1 MTDAVKAVPANTLLH
16 PCIGSRVNV
25 RGGLQRGM
33 ESGIET
39 RNLWDASA
47 QDVIDRFDRFQLE
60 AIVRGRKLNLLSNR
74 AADIRRQ
81 RSTLAILGP
90 AMHNAMAHHIDIR
103 RPPNHLRVALPKQ
116 FEYWFQ
122 HRHRR
127 VNLQLPLHRC
137 SIGPFDLNFSDAGVM
152 APVGMR
158 APIRQLRRCRK
169 RTIRKIREPA
179 LQAAGAAINDEY
191 LHHARTS
198 IVRRCRLPA
207 SLATEYFL

>member
-1 MTDAVKAVPANTLLH
+1 MAHNHPQRLRVATQHLRRARRSILMTDAVKTVPANTLLH

-47 QDVIDRFDRFQLE
+47 QDMIDRFDRFQLE

-74 AADIRRQ
+74 AADVRRQ
-81 RSTLAILGP
+81 RSTLTILGP

-116 FEYWFQ
+116 FKHWLQ
-122 HRHRR
+122 HRNRR
-127 VNLQLPLHRC
+127 VNLQLAMRR
-137 SIGPFDLNFSDAGVM
+137 STIGPFNLNFGDAGEM
-152 APVGMR
+152 APIGMR
-158 APIRQLRRCRK
+158 APMRLLRRCWK

-179 LQAAGAAINDEY
+179 LQAAGD
-191 LHHARTS
+191 AR
-198 IVRRCRLPA
+198 
-207 SLATEYFL
+207 